1 MTDQEL
7 MQAVGAGKSG
17 AAEELVSRY
26 DRRVF
31 AYLLGWLKN
40 ADEAHEVTQE
50 VLLRIC
56 LKARTYNGGASLS
69 SWIFTVARNLLIDRR
84 RSRNF
89 KLAAA
94 SLPLDDGPAT
104 APSPPTDSP
113 EHRAMRKEITTRVR
127 EAIEELPPRQREV
140 VQLRLLADLS
150 LEEIAQ
156 TVGLTLG
163 GVKSTLHNALHN
175 LRGRLLDLQGDHY
188 VHL

>member
-1 MTDQEL
+1 M
-7 MQAVGAGKSG
+7 
-17 AAEELVSRY
+17 
-26 DRRVF
+26 
-31 AYLLGWLKN
+31 
-40 ADEAHEVTQE
+40 
-50 VLLRIC
+50 
-56 LKARTYNGGASLS
+56 
-69 SWIFTVARNLLIDRR
+69 RN
-84 RSRNF
+84 
-89 KLAAA
+89 
-94 SLPLDDGPAT
+94 
-104 APSPPTDSP
+104 
-113 EHRAMRKEITTRVR
+113 EITARVR